1 MPTAVDMQ
9 ALFNADGVV
18 KLRRRGAPTALWSC
32 GDAEEHARRGVLDA
46 GLQEPWG
53 ARSLGGTSMA
63 AAWCGRDLASG
74 GGAGPDNGRIYFF
87 YFFKSITR
95 GGVTG

>member
-1 MPTAVDMQ
+1 MTVDMH

-53 ARSLGGTSMA
+53 ARSLGGTSIA
-63 AAWCGRDLASG
+63 AAWRGGDLDKLRRPGQWRRGWPGRRAQLFFL
-74 GGAGPDNGRIYFF
+74 FF
-87 YFFKSITR
+87 YIDY
-95 GGVTG
+95 